1 MKSSNSAVSAQ
12 SLLGALALTAALSSV
27 AQAAPTPTPQPS
39 GYEKCYGIAKAGKND
54 CAASTHSCTAT
65 ARKNAAQYGI
75 PRLINVNVI
84 YVENVAISPWAK
96 FI

>member
-1 MKSSNSAVSAQ
+1 VKSSNSAVSAQ
-12 SLLGALALTAALSSV
+12 SLLGALALTAALSSA

-65 ARKNAAQYGI
+65 ATKNGDKASFVYLPSGACSKIVGAS
-75 PRLINVNVI
+75 
-84 YVENVAISPWAK
+84 ESPGK
-96 FI
+96 